1 MNIPNN
7 TPAILSNFLI
17 YLGAVRGLSSATIQE
32 YYLDLRT
39 FFRFLLI
46 HRGLADVD
54 AAFEE
59 ISIQDVG
66 IELIRGVTLS
76 DLYDFLIFLRE
87 NRPKYH
93 KSATTPYGDEAGTR
107 ARKIA
112 ALRAFFKY
120 LHGREHLIEDNPA
133 AELEIP
139 KAKKQLPKYLSL
151 EESVQLLSSVD
162 GPYRERDYCILTIF
176 LNCGLRVSELAGL
189 NLGDVSDTVMRV
201 TGKGNKQRMIPLN
214 DAVREAIRA
223 YLPHRIEPA
232 SARDQNALFTSR
244 NRNRISVQT
253 VKLVVNRHLERA
265 GLSYKDCSA
274 HKLRHT
280 AATLMYQNGVDIR
293 TLQEFLGHEQVN
305 TTMIYT
311 HIENVAIREAV
322 DANPLGKVHSDSAG
336 AETPVRRD
344 ETQEETEET

>member
-1 MNIPNN
+1 MTISSD
-7 TPAILSNFLI
+7 TPFILSNFI
-17 YLGAVRGLSSATIQE
+17 TYLGAVRNLSSTTIQE

-39 FFRFLLI
+39 FFRFLLL
-46 HRGLADVD
+46 RRNMVSPD
-54 AAFEE
+54 AAFDE
-59 ISIQDVG
+59 IGIQDVT
-66 IELIRGVTLS
+66 IDLIRSVTLS

-87 NRPKYH
+87 DRPKYH
-93 KSATTPYGDEAGTR
+93 KSPTTPYGDSATTL

-120 LHGREHLIEDNPA
+120 LHSREHLIDENPA

-139 KAKKQLPKYLSL
+139 KTKKQLPKYLNL
-151 EESVQLLSSVD
+151 DECIQLLSAVE
-162 GPYRERDYCILTIF
+162 GPYQERDYCILVIF

-189 NLGDVSDTVMRV
+189 NLSDVTGSVMRV
-201 TGKGNKQRMIPLN
+201 TGKGNKQRMIPMN
-214 DAVREAIRA
+214 EAVRNAIDV
-223 YLPHRIEPA
+223 YLPHRIEPN
-232 SARDQNALFTSR
+232 SARDQQALFTSR
-244 NRNRISVQT
+244 NRNRINVQT
-253 VKLVVNRHLERA
+253 VKLIVNKYLERA

-322 DANPLGKVHSDSAG
+322 DSNPLSKIK
-336 AETPVRRD
+336 
-344 ETQEETEET
+344 TEKNEK

>member
-1 MNIPNN
+1 MIPND
-7 TPAILSNFLI
+7 TPIVLTNFLT
-17 YLGAVRGLSSATIQE
+17 YLGAVRGLSSTTIQE
-32 YYLDLRT
+32 YYLDLRM
-39 FFRFLLI
+39 FFRYLLL
-46 HRGLADVD
+46 HRNLADPD

-59 ISIQDVG
+59 IPITAVD
-66 IELIRGVTLS
+66 IALIRTVTLS

-93 KSATTPYGDEAGTR
+93 KSPTTPYGDEAGTR

-120 LHGREHLIEDNPA
+120 LHNREHLIDENPA

-139 KAKKQLPKYLSL
+139 KSKKQLPKYLSL
-151 EESVQLLSSVD
+151 EESLQLLSSVE
-162 GPYRERDYCILTIF
+162 GSFRERDYCILVIF

-189 NLGDVSDTVMRV
+189 NLGDISDTVMRV
-201 TGKGNKQRMIPLN
+201 TGKGNKQRMIPMN
-214 DAVREAIRA
+214 DAVRDAINA
-223 YLPHRIEPA
+223 YLPHRIEPDN
-232 SARDQNALFTSR
+232 ARDQNALFTSR

-311 HIENVAIREAV
+311 HIENVAIKEAV
-322 DANPLGKVHSDSAG
+322 DANPLSKINHEDK
-336 AETPVRRD
+336 D
-344 ETQEETEET
+344 K

>member
-1 MNIPNN
+1 MTYGSD
-7 TPAILSNFLI
+7 TPQVLSTFLT
-17 YLGAVRGLSSATIQE
+17 YLNAVRSLSSATIHE

-39 FFRFLLI
+39 FFRFLKVK
-46 HRGLADVD
+46 RNLADPN
-54 AAFEE
+54 AAFDD
-59 ISIQDVG
+59 ISIEDVD
-66 IELIRGVTLS
+66 IELIRTVTLS
-76 DLYDFLIFLRE
+76 DLYDFMIFLRE

-93 KSATTPYGDEAGTR
+93 KSAVTAYGDEAKTR

-120 LHGREHLIEDNPA
+120 LYSREHLIDENPA

-139 KAKKQLPKYLSL
+139 KAKKELPKYLTL
-151 EESVQLLSSVD
+151 DECMQLLSAVD

-189 NLGDVSDTVMRV
+189 DTGDIMDNVMRV
-201 TGKGNKQRMIPLN
+201 TGKGNKQRMIYMN
-214 DAVREAIRA
+214 EAVIEAIQA
-223 YLPHRIEPA
+223 YLPHRVQPNNL
-232 SARDQNALFTSR
+232 RDQNALFTSR

-253 VKLVVNRHLERA
+253 VKMLVNKYLDRA

-311 HIENVAIREAV
+311 HIENVAIKEAV
-322 DANPLGKVHSDSAG
+322 NSNPLSNLKPPKS
-336 AETPVRRD
+336 EK
-344 ETQEETEET
+344 

>member
-1 MNIPNN
+1 MSFDQD
-7 TPAILSNFLI
+7 TPQILTSFLT
-17 YLGAVRGLSSATIQE
+17 YLNAVRGLSPATIQE

-39 FFRFLLI
+39 FFRFLKVKRNLI
-46 HRGLADVD
+46 DLDTP
-54 AAFEE
+54 FEKIG
-59 ISIQDVG
+59 ISDID
-66 IELIRGVTLS
+66 IDLIRTVTLS
-76 DLYDFLIFLRE
+76 DLYDFLIYLRE

-93 KSATTPYGDEAGTR
+93 KSPTTEYGDEATTR

-120 LHGREHLIEDNPA
+120 LYSREHLIDDNPA

-139 KAKKQLPKYLSL
+139 KAKKQLPKYLTL
-151 EESVQLLSSVD
+151 DECMQLLASVD
-162 GPYRERDYCILTIF
+162 GPYRERDFCILMIF

-189 NLGDVSDTVMRV
+189 NLDDIMDHVMRV
-201 TGKGNKQRMIPLN
+201 TGKGNKQRMIYMN
-214 DAVREAIRA
+214 DAVVSAIQA
-223 YLPHRIEPA
+223 YLPHRIQPNKM
-232 SARDQNALFTSR
+232 RDQNALFTSL

-253 VKLVVNRHLERA
+253 IKMLVNKYVDRA

-311 HIENVAIREAV
+311 HIENVAIKDAV
-322 DANPLGKVHSDSAG
+322 NSNPLSNIKPPKN
-336 AETPVRRD
+336 EK
-344 ETQEETEET
+344 

>member
-1 MNIPNN
+1 MPFNDAPQ
-7 TPAILSNFLI
+7 ILSSFLT
-17 YLGAVRGLSSATIQE
+17 YLNAVRNLSPATIHE

-39 FFRFLLI
+39 FFRFLKI
-46 HRGLADVD
+46 KRGTADPN
-54 AAFEE
+54 APFEE
-59 ISIQDVG
+59 IG
-66 IELIRGVTLS
+66 ISDIDIALIRTVTLS

-87 NRPKYH
+87 NRPKHH
-93 KSATTPYGDEAGTR
+93 KSPTTEYGDEATTR

-120 LHGREHLIEDNPA
+120 LYSREHVIDENPA

-139 KAKKQLPKYLSL
+139 KAKKQLPKYLTL
-151 EESVQLLSSVD
+151 DECMQLLSSID

-189 NLGDVSDTVMRV
+189 DLNDILDNVMRV
-201 TGKGNKQRMIPLN
+201 TGKGNKQRMIYMN
-214 DAVREAIRA
+214 DSVISAIQA
-223 YLPHRIEPA
+223 YLPHRIQPGN
-232 SARDQNALFTSR
+232 ARDQNALFTSR

-253 VKLVVNRHLERA
+253 VKMLVNKYLDRA
-265 GLSYKDCSA
+265 GLSYKECSA

-311 HIENVAIREAV
+311 HIENIAIKDAV
-322 DANPLGKVHSDSAG
+322 QANPLSNIK
-336 AETPVRRD
+336 P
-344 ETQEETEET
+344 TEKEK